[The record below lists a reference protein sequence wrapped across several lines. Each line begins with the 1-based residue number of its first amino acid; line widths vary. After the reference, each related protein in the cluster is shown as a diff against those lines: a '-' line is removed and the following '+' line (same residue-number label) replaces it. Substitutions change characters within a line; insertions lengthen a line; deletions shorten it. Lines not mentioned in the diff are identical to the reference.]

1 MATVSIDPRI
11 RLKLCSELQ
20 DVAEEY
26 YNEPTDIL
34 EVDKVKELKEFF
46 QQQKQQQNSVNSLPH
61 FHQLI
66 SKCELILPEP
76 QLAPRNPELEARI
89 KKLKVQQE
97 QKEYDKMT
105 NNVDPWRNVELIDR
119 VDKPISK
126 QLEEINR
133 YLLLVFQF
141 VLSMASAFA
150 FGYLAPFYFYG
161 TVVVGPRLLYGII
174 SAFVVGMADLYFVMR
189 HLLQIEGVIEPS
201 TTSVSSNSNKKES

>member
-20 DVAEEY
+20 DVAEEF

-46 QQQKQQQNSVNSLPH
+46 QQQKQQQNSFNSLPH

-126 QLEEINR
+126 QCKIQ
-133 YLLLVFQF
+133 YT
-141 VLSMASAFA
+141 
-150 FGYLAPFYFYG
+150 Y
-161 TVVVGPRLLYGII
+161 
-174 SAFVVGMADLYFVMR
+174 
-189 HLLQIEGVIEPS
+189 IEANH
-201 TTSVSSNSNKKES
+201 T